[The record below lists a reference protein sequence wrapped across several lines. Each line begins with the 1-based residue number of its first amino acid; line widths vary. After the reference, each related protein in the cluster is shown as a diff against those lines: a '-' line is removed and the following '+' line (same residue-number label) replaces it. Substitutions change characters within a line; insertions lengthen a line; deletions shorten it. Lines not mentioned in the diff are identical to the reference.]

1 MTPPMLPPSITDE
14 HVRALA
20 KEILSRDPYGGWHAN
35 EMILPWLQR
44 LNAWLEQWNNWVGS
58 LPAGMQVVILGGM
71 ILVSMLLLGHVV
83 WSVMVALRTKAPEQA
98 SPIAAGGP
106 GFAAEAEALAA
117 QGRFLEA
124 AHRLQLATIEL
135 LVSQRRLA
143 LSRFEAN
150 RVLRRRVRE
159 ASLPVSDGRALVDLV
174 DRLERGWFRDRAA
187 DAALYGDWR
196 ALHARLAH
204 AAAQT

>member
-1 MTPPMLPPSITDE
+1 MVPASVTDE

-20 KEILSRDPYGGWHAN
+20 KEILSRDPYGAWRSN
-35 EMILPWLQR
+35 EMVLPWLERINDWLQR
-44 LNAWLEQWNNWVGS
+44 WNHWVGG
-58 LPAGMQVVILGGM
+58 LPTGTQLLIIGAML
-71 ILVSMLLLGHVV
+71 LVSALLLTHVV
-83 WSVMVALRTKAPEQA
+83 WSVVVALRTRTPAGA
-98 SPIAAGGP
+98 SRPADERP

-159 ASLPVSDGRALVDLV
+159 ASLPIAERRALVALV
-174 DRLERGWFRDRAA
+174 DRLERGWFRDRAGDA
-187 DAALYGDWR
+187 DLYGAWR
-196 ALHARLAH
+196 TLHARLAES
-204 AAAQT
+204 AGEA

>member
-1 MTPPMLPPSITDE
+1 MLLASVTDE

-20 KEILSRDPYGGWHAN
+20 KEILSRDPYSAWRSQ
-35 EMILPWLQR
+35 EWVLPWLKQINEWLQR
-44 LNAWLEQWNNWVGS
+44 WNHWLGG
-58 LPAGMQVVILGGM
+58 LPAGTQMLVIGA
-71 ILVSMLLLGHVV
+71 LLLISVLLLTHVV
-83 WSVMVALRTKAPEQA
+83 WSVMVALRTRAPQA
-98 SPIAAGGP
+98 TPRPADDRP

-159 ASLPVSDGRALVDLV
+159 ASLPMAERRTLVDLV
-174 DRLERGWFRDRAA
+174 DRLERGWFRDRAGDA
-187 DAALYGDWR
+187 DLYGAWR
-196 ALHARLAH
+196 MLHARLAES
-204 AAAQT
+204 AAEA